1 MFQNISNSD
10 VYQEDT
16 VKENRINLLLKEIFK
31 PRNCMIYLLTFLL
44 SMVEIKKGILPFG
57 LAIVGACLGSTIPI
71 FMVYMVSLISVAIF
85 HGGVGFSNYFY
96 TSLLFFLLIFFFKP
110 KISTEERNEIF
121 KVGTRLFVASFI
133 YCIIQNIQGTFVV
146 SDVFIGFIFSLFT
159 YAFYKIFVNGI
170 VVFRDYPQKE
180 AFTIEEII
188 AASILF
194 VIAISVFENIKIFQY
209 SMSYILIIVLLVY
222 IGIKYG
228 ITFGA
233 MTGIAVGASLTLIAP
248 IELFTILVFILS
260 GAVSGVLGHIV
271 MPGRFK
277 KNIFHS
283 EILLG
288 NSGENKLNYYEEI
301 KEKINAVTQTISDMN
316 HNFFIQNAEEENLV
330 NKEIYIDNFIK
341 LIENY
346 TENIFYDE
354 VIQNE
359 DLIGDFFDYLTKED
373 IITEK
378 AMLEIFQKY
387 HNYVLLRDQK
397 LKEDLQELI
406 KLANRVY
413 HELQLNSVK
422 AKVKKEEAMK
432 LENQMKNVT
441 DIMTHISQEPRTE
454 NTFEKKEKEIRA
466 LLKGKAY
473 PIQNIIVDMC
483 ENGKYIVTLKFEEYN
498 DSIRE
503 KNKIANIEML
513 ISKCLETKCSFQKD
527 KKNITTGEYS
537 QIYSAEDQF
546 ALQVGNSKISKDG
559 SGKPSRRF

>member
-1 MFQNISNSD
+1 
-10 VYQEDT
+10 
-16 VKENRINLLLKEIFK
+16 
-31 PRNCMIYLLTFLL
+31 
-44 SMVEIKKGILPFG
+44 
-57 LAIVGACLGSTIPI
+57 
-71 FMVYMVSLISVAIF
+71 
-85 HGGVGFSNYFY
+85 
-96 TSLLFFLLIFFFKP
+96 
-110 KISTEERNEIF
+110 
-121 KVGTRLFVASFI
+121 
-133 YCIIQNIQGTFVV
+133 
-146 SDVFIGFIFSLFT
+146 
-159 YAFYKIFVNGI
+159 
-170 VVFRDYPQKE
+170 
-180 AFTIEEII
+180 
-188 AASILF
+188 
-194 VIAISVFENIKIFQY
+194 
-209 SMSYILIIVLLVY
+209 
-222 IGIKYG
+222 
-228 ITFGA
+228 
-233 MTGIAVGASLTLIAP
+233 
-248 IELFTILVFILS
+248 
-260 GAVSGVLGHIV
+260 
-271 MPGRFK
+271 
-277 KNIFHS
+277 
-283 EILLG
+283 
-288 NSGENKLNYYEEI
+288 
-301 KEKINAVTQTISDMN
+301 MN

-330 NKEIYIDNFIK
+330 NKEVYIDNFIK

-346 TENIFYDE
+346 TDNIFYDD
-354 VIQNE
+354 VMQNE
-359 DLIGDFFDYLTKED
+359 GLIGDFFDYLTKED